1 MPETIQPPAWLVA
14 VISGVFALVLF
25 VWFRILRNWLRGQP
39 ALERRGRRRAP
50 WGADGAALAVLFLM
64 GALLSVA
71 AGPGA
76 VEPTREAGLKL
87 SAAFLQ
93 GMVFLA
99 FTGFTVGWL
108 ASNNSPRA
116 ATPSDFGLGGPASR
130 WPRDLLLGV
139 LGTAAMLPL
148 VYSVNGLMIALF
160 GEPTVHP
167 AIESLIKSPQ
177 TEAVVAAGLLAV
189 VLAPL
194 FEELAFR
201 VLLQGWLEKLTP
213 RSSWLPI
220 IVSSILFGLAHTNQG
235 FAPIPIV
242 VLALGLGYVYRQ
254 THSYPAVVAM
264 HAAFNALSLV
274 VAIGAGQLQTP

>member
-1 MPETIQPPAWLVA
+1 MLQANQLPLWLV
-14 VISGVFALVLF
+14 VLILGALALSLIT
-25 VWFRILRNWLRGQP
+25 WFLVGWNWLRGEP

-64 GALLSVA
+64 GALISVA
-71 AGPGA
+71 AGPSA
-76 VEPTREAGLKL
+76 SDSARESGLEL
-87 SAAFLQ
+87 SNVFLQ
-93 GMVFLA
+93 GMVFFA
-99 FTGFTVGWL
+99 FTGVTVGWL
-108 ASNNSPRA
+108 ASNNAPRPA
-116 ATPSDFGLGGPASR
+116 APSDFGLGGPVSR

-139 LGTAAMLPL
+139 LGTAAMLPI
-148 VYSVNGLMIALF
+148 VYSVNGIMIALF

-167 AIESLIKSPQ
+167 AIESLMETPE
-177 TEAVVAAGLLAV
+177 TEAVAAAGLLAV

-220 IVSSILFGLAHTNQG
+220 LISATLFGLAHTNQG

-264 HAAFNALSLV
+264 HAAFNALSLA